1 MLKSKYLLLLVA
13 LHFLF
18 LKDIR
23 SQSDSFAELI
33 NKDYFKTTYFGIQG
47 FQVLD
52 IDNDGKQD
60 IVAAVNQTSSYVAIY
75 TYTGTEYQVKWL
87 SKLYVDGIQGLYVAK
102 TNDTDA
108 NYSIYVLNNLNK
120 VDVYDAVSF
129 SLKETYTLNY
139 GAVRDIAIDNV
150 DNTASKELVVISE
163 YGFKVFNLATHQSV
177 WSLTNITGNKIKIAD
192 LDNDGKK
199 EIITAPLVN
208 VLDARTQTT
217 KWSNTQSTF
226 TNIDIFDIN
235 RDGFKDIVGSTSS
248 EILYLDGNTH
258 ASNLILRAFNDYR
271 RGFYVGD
278 ADGDGMA
285 EIIVMASAGYMNCYD
300 LSGNQKWFH
309 RTNEGFTTTIFVTDI
324 DRDGKSEIIRGNE
337 QCLLIIDYAT
347 RQQEF
352 GTLNGHG
359 FPTFGIGDVDN
370 DNKPDL
376 VLSNAF
382 DQPLS
387 AFSFQYPK
395 GYFRNYGLSNFK
407 VNKTTLLPF
416 SSVEQ
421 MPAKGGMGHTRSLF
435 QMEIAT
441 DYGIY
446 DALSHEQLF
455 DASIFGGTS
464 FSFTPLKFVDLN
476 NDGIDELLVSD
487 TKKFEVYKWNG
498 SQYQVGFEF
507 PIDIGSQMYSVA
519 VANID
524 SDTAKEVLSVDY
536 FGKLNIFDAKTHLL
550 EWQSAVIKASCVAVV
565 DIDLDRKLEIIIG
578 TDDGYIITLDA
589 ATKLE
594 KSRFYLGSGRI
605 YQLKF
610 VNLDGSFQPEV
621 VVVQQGQIRVLSAT
635 FGAYWDMPNEYD
647 TFVTGDASIE
657 FLDLDNDQYK
667 ELYFANHTGL
677 FVFKLKQKY
686 QNPLF
691 TASTLV
697 TNGITYSPNPSTGI
711 IDIHLSE
718 PTEGNLDILNNA
730 GQLILSKKLSSTE
743 TNMKLNLSDFADG
756 FYIVSLT
763 TAKGISTQKLVISKK

>member
-1 MLKSKYLLLLVA
+1 MLKPKYLLLIAVCFFPLNC
-13 LHFLF
+13 LL
-18 LKDIR
+18 

-52 IDNDGKQD
+52 IDNDGKQE
-60 IVAAVNQTSSYVAIY
+60 IVAAVNQTSSYVGIY
-75 TYTGTEYQVKWL
+75 TYTGTEYQTKWL
-87 SKLYVDGIQGLYVAK
+87 SKLYLTGIQGLYVAK
-102 TNDTDA
+102 ANDTDA

-120 VDVYDAVSF
+120 VDIYDAVTL
-129 SLKETYTLNY
+129 SLKESYTLNY
-139 GAVRDIAIDNV
+139 GAVRDITIDNV
-150 DNTASKELVVISE
+150 DNTASKELVVIGD
-163 YGFKVFNLATHQSV
+163 YGFKVFNLATHQLV
-177 WSLTNITGNKIKIAD
+177 WSSTTITGNKVKIAD

-199 EIITAPLVN
+199 EIITAPSVN
-208 VLDARTQTT
+208 VLDAYTQTT

-226 TNIDIFDIN
+226 TNIDIFDVN
-235 RDGFKDIVGSTSS
+235 KDGFKDIVGSTSS
-248 EILYLDGNTH
+248 EILYLDGKTH
-258 ASNLILRAFNDYR
+258 ASNLILRAFNDYQ
-271 RGFYVGD
+271 RGFYIGD
-278 ADGDGMA
+278 ADGNGVA
-285 EIIVMASAGYMNCYD
+285 EIIVMASAGYMDCYD
-300 LSGNQKWFH
+300 LSGTLKWFA
-309 RTNEGFTTTIFVTDI
+309 RTNDGFTTAIFVTDI

-337 QCLLIIDYAT
+337 KGLLIIDYAT

-359 FPTFGIGDVDN
+359 FPTFGIGDIDN

-376 VLSNAF
+376 VLSNAY
-382 DQPLS
+382 DEPLS

-395 GYFRNYGLSNFK
+395 GYFRNYGLTNFK
-407 VNKTTLLPF
+407 INKATLLPF

-421 MPAKGGMGHTRSLF
+421 MPAKGGMGHTRSLNK
-435 QMEIAT
+435 MEIAT

-446 DALSHEQLF
+446 DAFTHEQLF
-455 DASIFGGTS
+455 DAAVFNATG

-498 SQYQVGFEF
+498 TKYQVGFEF

-536 FGKLNIFDAKTHLL
+536 LGKLNIYDTKTHLL
-550 EWQSAVIKASCVAVV
+550 EWQSAAIRASCVAVV
-565 DIDLDRKLEIIIG
+565 DIDLDRKLEIVIG

-589 ATKLE
+589 ATKVE

-610 VNLDGSFQPEV
+610 VNLDVSFQPEV
-621 VVVQQGQIRVLSAT
+621 VVVQAGQIRVLSST
-635 FGAYWDMPNEYD
+635 FGVYWEMPDEYD
-647 TFVTGDASIE
+647 TFVWGDASIE

-677 FVFKLKQKY
+677 FIFKLKQKY
-686 QNPLF
+686 QNP
-691 TASTLV
+691 ASIAPTLV
-697 TNGITYSPNPSTGI
+697 DNGITYAPNPSTGV

-718 PTEGNLDILNNA
+718 STEGNLEILNNA
-730 GQLILSKKLSSTE
+730 GQSILSRKLSSTE
-743 TNMKLNLSDFADG
+743 TNMTLNLSDFADG
-756 FYIVSLT
+756 FYILSLT
-763 TAKGISTQKLVISKK
+763 TPKGISTQKLVISKK